1 MCHFISGALIGTASG
16 SSSRI
21 FQAQF
26 RPDSDSQF
34 VTVGVNHVKFWSVAG
49 NQLVCKKGVLPAP
62 SQGTDGSIK
71 MQTMLS
77 LAFSAVSNYRK
88 SRGKGTMIWT
98 LKNLTLG

>member
-1 MCHFISGALIGTASG
+1 MLAGSLVATTSAAST
-16 SSSRI
+16 RV

-49 NQLVCKKGVLPAP
+49 NQLIGKKGVIPAA
-62 SQGTDGSIK
+62 SATAASATDATIK

-77 LAFSAVSNYRK
+77 LAFSAVSVVYF
-88 SRGKGTMIWT
+88 I
-98 LKNLTLG
+98 